1 MTEQLIEAIELSL
14 LVVGVLAF
22 CSATLGFVAWFE
34 KWEKN
39 NG

>member
-1 MTEQLIEAIELSL
+1 MAEKLIEVIELAVL
-14 LVVGVLAF
+14 IVGVLAF
-22 CSATLGFVAWFE
+22 CGVALGFVAWFE